1 MNNLPFTQAELLTN
15 AILSLLL
22 VGSIILLR
30 KMVVRAILRKE
41 FADNV
46 SRRRLAV
53 NVRNTLVF
61 VLVFGLIGIWAK
73 EVQNLALSV
82 VAFAAAMVLATR
94 ELIQCATGSFYR
106 TGSNAFSVGDR
117 IEVDGRRGEVIDL
130 NLWATT
136 ILEIGPANT
145 AHPYTGRTVVIPN
158 SVLLLQPVV
167 NESFMKPYVIH
178 TISIPMQASDD
189 WQHAESV
196 LLAAA
201 QAECGE
207 FIEAAREKMKGI
219 ERTHALDSP
228 SVDPRVSLQIP
239 EAGKINL
246 VLRVPVPVR
255 RRGRVEQE
263 IVRRFLR
270 EFRLTEV
277 PAPGGKGQ

>member
-1 MNNLPFTQAELLTN
+1 MDSLPFTQAQLLTN

-22 VGSIILLR
+22 AGAVILLR
-30 KMVVRAILRKE
+30 KMLVRAILRKD

-61 VLVFGLIGIWAK
+61 VLVLGLIGIWAK

-94 ELIQCATGSFYR
+94 ELIQCVTGSFYR
-106 TGSNAFSVGDR
+106 TGANAFSVGDR

-178 TISIPMQASDD
+178 TISIPMRSTQD
-189 WQHAESV
+189 WQQAESV

-201 QAECGE
+201 HAECGQY
-207 FIEAAREKMKGI
+207 IEEARERMKRI

-228 SVDPRVSLQIP
+228 SVEPRVSLQIP
-239 EAGKINL
+239 EAGNINL

-270 EFRLTEV
+270 EFPLLEL
-277 PAPGGKGQ
+277 ADGAASAE

>member
-1 MNNLPFTQAELLTN
+1 MNNFPFTQAELLTN

-22 VGSIILLR
+22 AGAIILLR
-30 KMVVRAILRKE
+30 KMLVRAILRKD
-41 FADNV
+41 FADNLT
-46 SRRRLAV
+46 RRRLAV
-53 NVRNTLVF
+53 SVRNALVF
-61 VLVFGLIGIWAK
+61 VLVLGLIGIWAK

-106 TGSNAFSVGDR
+106 TGANAFSVGDR

-136 ILEIGPANT
+136 ILEIGPAHT

-178 TISIPMQASDD
+178 TISIPMRISED
-189 WQHAESV
+189 WQQAEKA

-201 QAECGE
+201 HAECGE
-207 FIEAAREKMKGI
+207 
-219 ERTHALDSP
+219 
-228 SVDPRVSLQIP
+228 
-239 EAGKINL
+239 
-246 VLRVPVPVR
+246 
-255 RRGRVEQE
+255 
-263 IVRRFLR
+263 
-270 EFRLTEV
+270 
-277 PAPGGKGQ
+277 